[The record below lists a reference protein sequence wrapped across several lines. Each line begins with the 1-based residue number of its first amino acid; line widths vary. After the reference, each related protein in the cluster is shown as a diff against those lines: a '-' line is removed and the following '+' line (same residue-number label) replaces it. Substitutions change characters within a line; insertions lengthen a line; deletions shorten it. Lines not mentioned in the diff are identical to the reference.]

1 MYSFLRRPLWILSHV
16 LIAILIVV
24 LVSLGFWQRSRYYEE
39 LAKQQDLEAA
49 AAALPVPLDDV
60 VEPGTPLHGV
70 PADAPYTRV
79 EISGTYDVDNE
90 VLINN
95 RSLEGSPGA
104 WVLTP
109 LVPESDG
116 DGGDVAAVAIVR
128 GWVPLSV
135 AEDGVPVSDARP
147 PTGPVTVAGVVQ
159 LTQERGSIGPID
171 PAHGHLDEL
180 ARVDLERL
188 SEQLPY
194 DLAPVWVLSDDGG
207 ATGTGDLPLR
217 VSLQP
222 GDPSQNFS
230 YMFQW
235 WIFAAIA
242 IIGYPLIIRSVAGI
256 RRSSG
261 GRRRR
266 ERQPEEI
273 PWAEGL
279 GPDGGAVQP
288 GSADDD
294 GGAPGHG

>member
-39 LAKQQDLEAA
+39 RNKQDELEAA
-49 AAALPVPLDDV
+49 ANADPVPLATIGLTGTTIGDV
-60 VEPGTPLHGV
+60 PPDV
-70 PADAPYTRV
+70 AYTRV
-79 EISGTYDVDNE
+79 EVSGEYDVDNE

-95 RSLEGSPGA
+95 RSLDGSPGA

-109 LVPESDG
+109 LVS
-116 DGGDVAAVAIVR
+116 GGIEDRADSTAVAVVR
-128 GWVPLSV
+128 GWVPLPV
-135 AEDGVPVSDARP
+135 AEDGVPVAAAP
-147 PTGPVTVAGVVQ
+147 PPSGDVTITGVIQ
-159 LTQERGSIGPID
+159 LSQERGSIGPID
-171 PAHGHLDEL
+171 PPDGHLDEL

-188 SEQLPY
+188 GAQLPY
-194 DLAPVWVLSDDGG
+194 GLAPVWVLSDQGG
-207 ATGTGDLPLR
+207 ATGTGDLPLQ

-242 IIGYPLIIRSVAGI
+242 IIGYPLIIRSVART

-266 ERQPEEI
+266 ERLPDEI

-279 GPDGGAVQP
+279 GPDGDGA
-288 GSADDD
+288 GCGRADDSESGD
-294 GGAPGHG
+294 DSG